1 MYRMLQNDYES
12 IFTRIARNSV
22 LHIAGDYEAPGYWKD
37 RNGIGKSM
45 NETLVSDLNEAHADV
60 SGFMLLKIDLP
71 DTYEGAIVSTEV
83 TNQEKT
89 TEEVKRSVAMTTQE
103 TDNIKAQALA
113 KINVINANASANA
126 TMVLNRGMGEVA
138 KQNIE
143 YTTRALMDVKEK
155 LGFVGNDTLL
165 DYFHLQRI
173 NALSDT
179 TNNKLLVGTLNASVW
194 DN

>member
-45 NETLVSDLNEAHADV
+45 NETLVHDLNEAHADV

-89 TEEVKRSVAMTTQE
+89 TEEVKRTVSMTSQDTE
-103 TDNIKAQALA
+103 NIKAAALA

-126 TMVLNRGMGEVA
+126 TIVLNRGAGEVA

-143 YTTRALMDVKEK
+143 YSTRALLDVKNK
-155 LGFVGNDTLL
+155 LSFSDPKESLL
-165 DYFHLQRI
+165 EYFHLQRI
-173 NALSDT
+173 NALSD
-179 TNNKLLVGTLNASVW
+179 
-194 DN
+194 

>member
-45 NETLVSDLNEAHADV
+45 NETLVADMNEAHADV

-71 DTYEGAIVSTEV
+71 DTYEGAIVATEV

-89 TEEVKRSVAMTTQE
+89 TAEV
-103 TDNIKAQALA
+103 
-113 KINVINANASANA
+113 
-126 TMVLNRGMGEVA
+126 
-138 KQNIE
+138 
-143 YTTRALMDVKEK
+143 TR
-155 LGFVGNDTLL
+155 
-165 DYFHLQRI
+165 
-173 NALSDT
+173 
-179 TNNKLLVGTLNASVW
+179 
-194 DN
+194 